1 MEKISACS
9 LSELRAMYL
18 FSAFVRKV
26 RDYGGSGEVIAHLDA
41 DRIASF
47 EYRVV
52 CRMKD

>member
-1 MEKISACS
+1 
-9 LSELRAMYL
+9 MYL